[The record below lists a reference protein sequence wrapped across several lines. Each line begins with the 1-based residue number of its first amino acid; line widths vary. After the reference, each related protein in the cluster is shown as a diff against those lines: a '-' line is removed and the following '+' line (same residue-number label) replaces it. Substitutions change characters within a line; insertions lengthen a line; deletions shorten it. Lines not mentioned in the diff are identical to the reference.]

1 MIPVIIKMRY
11 IKAVLIF
18 VISLALSTSVLAQ
31 RAEIGINAGGAG
43 YLGDLNQNNPVKISG
58 ISAGAFARINFNP
71 YLGLGLHY
79 TYGEIKGDDLKSS
92 NDQFKERALN
102 FNTSIHEVSLL
113 ANLNFFDIYSA
124 SSKRKFTPYIFA
136 GVGGFYFNPKAT
148 YDNVKYTLSDYTTNA
163 KKDGT
168 PVTYKQYAIS
178 VPYGVGVKYKL
189 TDYLTLFSE
198 IGYRT
203 TFTDFIDDV
212 GDYYYLNTMPGSTGA
227 SRYFPP
233 YNASTTASIGVPGT
247 QRGDLRKRD
256 TYMFV
261 SIGISYTFVSQKC
274 FTF

>member
-1 MIPVIIKMRY
+1 MRH

-18 VISLALSTSVLAQ
+18 VISLALSSSVLAQ

-43 YLGDLNQNNPVKISG
+43 YLGDLNQNNPLKISG
-58 ISAGAFARINFNP
+58 ISAGAFGRINFNP

-124 SSKRKFTPYIFA
+124 STKRKFTPYIFA

-148 YDNVKYTLSDYTTNA
+148 YDDTKYTLSDYTTNA
-163 KKDGT
+163 NEDGLA
-168 PVTYKQYAIS
+168 VAYKSYGIS
-178 VPYGVGVKYKL
+178 IPYGVGVKYKL

-203 TFTDFIDDV
+203 TFNDFIDDV
-212 GDYYYLNTMPGSTGA
+212 GDYYVDSSDPSDITHSP
-227 SRYFPP
+227 RYFPP
-233 YNASTTASIGVPGT
+233 YNASKNSNVGAVGM

>member
-1 MIPVIIKMRY
+1 MRY
-11 IKAVLIF
+11 IKTVLIF
-18 VISLALSTSVLAQ
+18 VISFSLGNTSFAQ

-43 YLGDLNQNNPVKISG
+43 YLGDLNQNNPVKITG
-58 ISAGAFARINFNP
+58 ISAGAFGRINFNP
-71 YLGLGLHY
+71 YFGLGLHY
-79 TYGEIKGDDLKSS
+79 TYGEIKGDDLESS
-92 NDQFKERALN
+92 NEQFKERALN

-113 ANLNFFDIYSA
+113 ANLNFFDIYSSA
-124 SSKRKFTPYIFA
+124 SKRRFTPYIFA
-136 GVGGFYFNPKAT
+136 GVGGFYFKPKAT
-148 YDNVKYTLSDYTTNA
+148 YNDIKYNLSDYITNA
-163 KKDGT
+163 DKDGR
-168 PVTYKQYAIS
+168 PVSYKSYAIS
-178 VPYGVGVKYKL
+178 VPYGAGVKYKL

-212 GDYYYLNTMPGSTGA
+212 GDYYYLNTMPSSPGS

-233 YNASTTASIGVPGT
+233 YNASTASRVGVPGT